1 MHRKQSVFL
10 LKIGTFKVYL
20 STIGVSFPTYEVAM
34 EHSKLNKYIAGF
46 VFLASLMT
54 YVLTL
59 SDTVVFWD
67 VGEFISATY
76 LLQVPHPPG
85 SPLFLLVGKI
95 FGMVPIY
102 KDPAVRIH
110 IVSALC
116 SALTAMFLYLSIVKL
131 ITMWRP
137 RTEDWWNKIT
147 LYGAS
152 VVGALSLTY
161 SPTFWF
167 NAVEAEVY
175 GAAMLFIGMLVWLAL
190 RWNERADTPSHQK
203 YVFLIAYAIGLSLGV
218 HLLALMVIFPFLI
231 IVFFR
236 RYEFSVR
243 NYIIFGIIAIGI
255 FAVVYPGIVKI
266 LPNML
271 DGEYT
276 LGGGP
281 ESKSIIWTLIPIAAI
296 IAAIYGV
303 WYSIQHKKEM
313 LHLASMSFLLII
325 LGYSTYTEVIIRA
338 NADTPMNENNPSTL
352 KKLVSY
358 LNREQYGDAPF
369 VKRRWSQ
376 EPQHQGIYTN
386 YTSDWDYL
394 MRYQLDEM
402 FMRYFLWQYVGSEG
416 DFQGA
421 GVKWNQLW
429 GIPLFIGLFGMYYHF
444 KKDKVMWWVFF
455 NFFILMGL
463 IMALYFNMQN
473 PQPRERDYFFVGA
486 FFVFSLWIGIGT
498 IGIIDSIKEAVKSD
512 ELKKYL
518 TYGALALCVIFV
530 PANMARTNFKS
541 ADRSGDYVAWDY
553 SYNLLQSCEPDA
565 ILFTNGDNDTFPL
578 WYLQDVEGVR
588 RDIRIVNLSLVNTSW
603 YISQL
608 KNQQPHGA
616 KKVPISLSDAE
627 IEQIGPMQ
635 WEPREMTI
643 PVPAKIMQE
652 YAQFSDRPAQP
663 QVKNDTSKDGEIRF
677 TLPNTISFPQ
687 AGGQVIKAIRAQDI
701 MAYDIIRTNNWVR
714 PIYMAVTS
722 TPDSKIGLDRYFRM
736 DGLAMKLI
744 PYPAPND
751 DGVMDA
757 KILSE
762 NLLNEPSEPNLSFQ
776 RGYRFRGLRDTTVH
790 YDENVVRLAMNYRNA
805 FMRLALY
812 YMNTAHNNAKAI
824 EALDSMRSKLPSTVL
839 PMDYRVESDVANFY
853 QFAGAKDRY
862 EEMSSTL
869 EKQLLTIT
877 AKPVLEPFTNQY
889 HPYYMLFT
897 LYQNRGEYDKALE
910 ILDRITTA
918 YPNVAGLP
926 DWVKA
931 QKTQVQTQKA
941 LKGLPQ
947 KDTLAKK

>member
-1 MHRKQSVFL
+1 
-10 LKIGTFKVYL
+10 
-20 STIGVSFPTYEVAM
+20 M
-34 EHSKLNKYIAGF
+34 EHARLNKIIAALVF
-46 VFLASLMT
+46 VLSFGT
-54 YVLTL
+54 YVMTL

-67 VGEFISATY
+67 VGEFIASSY

-85 SPLFLLVGKI
+85 SPLFLIVGKV
-95 FGMVPIY
+95 FGMLPIY

-110 IVSALC
+110 VISALC

-131 ITMWRP
+131 IAMWRP
-137 RTEDWWNKIT
+137 RTEDLFNKVT
-147 LYGAS
+147 LYGAAA
-152 VVGALSLTY
+152 VGALSLTF

-175 GAAMLFIGMLVWLAL
+175 GAAMFFIGFLVWLAL
-190 RWNERADTPSHQK
+190 RWNERADQPDHQR
-203 YVFLIAYAIGLSLGV
+203 YVFLIAYMIGLSLGV

-243 NYIIFGIIAIGI
+243 NYIIFGIIALGI
-255 FAVVYPGIVKI
+255 FAVVYPGIVKV

-271 DGEYT
+271 DGEYA
-276 LGGGP
+276 LSGKE

-296 IAAIYGV
+296 IAAMYGV
-303 WYSIQHKKEM
+303 WYSIQNKREM

-325 LGYSTYTEVIIRA
+325 LGYSTYTQVIIRA
-338 NADTPMNENNPSTL
+338 NANPPMNENNPSTL

-369 VKRRWSQ
+369 MKRRWSQ

-394 MRYQLDEM
+394 VRYQLDEM
-402 FMRYFLWQYVGSEG
+402 FMRYFLWQYAGQEG

-421 GVKWNQLW
+421 GVKWSKLW
-429 GIPLFIGLFGMYYHF
+429 GIPLFIGLFGMVYHF

-455 NFFILMGL
+455 NFFLLMGL

-486 FFVFSLWIGIGT
+486 FYVFSIWIGIGT
-498 IGIIDSIKEAVKSD
+498 IGLIDWVRDLVSD
-512 ELKKYL
+512 ESLRKNLGY
-518 TYGALALCVIFV
+518 AVLAFAILFV
-530 PANMARTNFKS
+530 PVNMLRSNYVS
-541 ADRSGDYVAWDY
+541 ADRTGDYVAWDY

-603 YISQL
+603 YILQL
-608 KNQQPHGA
+608 KNQEPHGA

-635 WEPREMTI
+635 WEPREMTL
-643 PVPAKIMQE
+643 PVPASVMNE
-652 YAQFSDRPAQP
+652 YAQLADRPAVP
-663 QVKNDTSKDGEIRF
+663 ASEGAKDGEIRF
-677 TLPNTISFPQ
+677 VLPNTISFPQ
-687 AGGQVIKAIRAQDI
+687 QGGGVIKAIRAQDI
-701 MAYDIIRTNNWVR
+701 MAYDIIRTNNWQR

-736 DGLAMKLI
+736 DGLAMKLV
-744 PYPAPND
+744 PYAAPSD
-751 DGVMDA
+751 EGFIDA
-757 KILSE
+757 KILSA
-762 NLLNEPSEPNLSFQ
+762 NLLNEPKEPNHSFQ
-776 RGYRFRGLRDTTVH
+776 RGYRYRGLQDSTVH
-790 YDENVVRLAMNYRNA
+790 YDENVIRLAMNYRNA

-812 YMNTAHNNAKAI
+812 YMNVAHDNGKAV

-839 PMDYRVESDVANFY
+839 PMDYRVEYDIANFY
-853 QFAGAKDRY
+853 NYAGAKEKY
-862 EEMSSTL
+862 EQQSQKL
-869 EKQLLTIT
+869 IDKLLDIT
-877 AKPVLEPFTNQY
+877 SKPVTEPFTSQY
-889 HPYYMLFT
+889 HPYYMLFS
-897 LYQNRGEYDKALE
+897 LYQARLEYDKALE
-910 ILDRITTA
+910 VLDRISTA
-918 YPNVAGLP
+918 YP
-926 DWVKA
+926 
-931 QKTQVQTQKA
+931 TVQ
-941 LKGLPQ
+941 GLPQ
-947 KDTLAKK
+947 WVQSQKAQVQAQKAMGGKRDTLAKK